1 MNTRFRQTFKFV
13 TAAHGLA
20 LLALLI
26 GPRFQGCGRAAPEM
40 SLPVTL
46 RMEAAPPPE
55 RSPDPDPIPPKPD
68 PAPPKP
74 DPAPPPK
81 PRPRPEIEVS
91 QKRVVRE
98 LDPKRERVFRDDMVQ
113 DLEKKLTTP
122 DRPVTADDSPIHLQ
136 RVRDTLYR
144 AWEDRPSRQEAG
156 GATATVTIHFEASGR
171 VANRALT
178 GPSGNAAL
186 DASVMKAVQS
196 VTWIPGLT
204 EDFLRQR
211 NYRVSVAFRL
221 E

>member
-1 MNTRFRQTFKFV
+1 MNMRFRRTLKIV
-13 TAAHGLA
+13 AAAHGLA

-26 GPRFQGCGRAAPEM
+26 GPRFQGCGRAAPEISM
-40 SLPVTL
+40 PVTL
-46 RMEAAPPPE
+46 RMEAPPPE
-55 RSPDPDPIPPKPD
+55 RSPDPEPPAPPKPEPTPPKPD
-68 PAPPKP
+68 PPKP
-74 DPAPPPK
+74 KPK
-81 PRPRPEIEVS
+81 PRREIEVS

-98 LDPKRERVFRDDMVQ
+98 LDPKRERVFRDDIVQ
-113 DLEKKLTTP
+113 ELEKKLTTP
-122 DRPVTADDSPIHLQ
+122 DKPVTLDDSRIHLQ

-156 GATATVTIHFEASGR
+156 GATATVTIRFDAQGR
-171 VANRALT
+171 VTDRALT

-196 VTWIPGLT
+196 VTWIAGLSD
-204 EDFLRQR
+204 DFLKKR